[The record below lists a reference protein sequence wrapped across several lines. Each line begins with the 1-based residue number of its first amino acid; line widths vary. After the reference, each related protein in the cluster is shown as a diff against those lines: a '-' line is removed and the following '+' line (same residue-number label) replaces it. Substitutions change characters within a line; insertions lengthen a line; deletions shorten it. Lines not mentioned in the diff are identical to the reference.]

1 MALGRE
7 DATRIVRF
15 CLAGEGWG
23 SAVREEDVCTL
34 KLVLTGGEHAETHRF
49 EGPTFEAAFRD
60 ACSAGVLKRSCVD
73 KQIAFLARTT
83 APGAA
88 VPFNDVG
95 GASGTV
101 VPGGLFSAIAGL
113 VSTIVHETQ
122 RERGISSLYA
132 ASGGRLFARELTS
145 QWRATD
151 RRRRELVAFREPRK
165 GAPAVPARVAGR
177 LEDASQLLDVVMATR
192 DGVEGLRTIPVEI
205 IETYSRM
212 NGELLRI
219 VDDVAGMVAEPEHRP
234 AVLAWTALLYAKE
247 KTGIERAQLVSA
259 FERDR
264 YFDGQYQAVLGLIAA
279 RQSYLHLFAIAAPP
293 PFGKITRERLAGEAA
308 EDVERMERTAL
319 LRREGGFGV
328 DPLAW
333 FAAMTRQMDLL
344 SEAEAKVRAILNGGA
359 PSPASVKNV

>member
-23 SAVREEDVCTL
+23 SAVREEDVCIL
-34 KLVLTGGEHAETHRF
+34 KMVLTGGEHAETHRF
-49 EGPTFEAAFRD
+49 EGPSFEAAFRD
-60 ACSAGVLKRSCVD
+60 AVGAGVLKKSCVD
-73 KQIAFLARTT
+73 KQIAFLSRT
-83 APGAA
+83 AGPSAA
-88 VPFNDVG
+88 VVFDGGG
-95 GASGTV
+95 GAPATAL
-101 VPGGLFSAIAGL
+101 PGGLFSAIAGL

-132 ASGGRLFARELTS
+132 ASGGRIFARELTN

-165 GAPAVPARVAGR
+165 GSSTVPARVVNR
-177 LEDASQLLDVVMATR
+177 LDDAAQLLDAVIATR
-192 DGVEGLRTIPVEI
+192 DRVEALRTIPVEI

-219 VDDVAGMVAEPEHRP
+219 VDDLAAMVADPEHRP

-247 KTGIERAQLVSA
+247 KTGIERAQLASA

-293 PFGKITRERLAGEAA
+293 PFGKVTRERLGGEEA
-308 EDVERMERTAL
+308 EDVERMERIAL
-319 LRREGGFGV
+319 VRREGGFGV

-333 FAAMTRQMDLL
+333 FAAITRQMDLL
-344 SEAEAKVRAILNGGA
+344 SEAEAKVRGIL
-359 PSPASVKNV
+359 SK

>member
-23 SAVREEDVCTL
+23 SAIREEDVCTI
-34 KLVLTGGEHAETHRF
+34 KLVLTGGDQAETHRF
-49 EGPTFEAAFRD
+49 DGPTFEAAFRE

-73 KQIAFLARTT
+73 KQIAFLSRTMS
-83 APGAA
+83 PGPA
-88 VPFNDVG
+88 VAFNDVG
-95 GASGTV
+95 GASGAPL
-101 VPGGLFSAIAGL
+101 PGGLFAAIAAL

-132 ASGGRLFARELTS
+132 ASGGRLFGRELTN

-151 RRRRELVAFREPRK
+151 RRRRELTVFREPRK
-165 GAPAVPARVAGR
+165 GAAGVPARVANR
-177 LEDASQLLDVVMATR
+177 LGDAGQLLDAVIATR
-192 DGVEGLRTIPVEI
+192 DRVEGLRTIPVEI

-219 VDDVAGMVAEPEHRP
+219 VDDVAAMVAEPEHRP
-234 AVLAWTALLYAKE
+234 SVLAWTALLYAKE
-247 KTGIERAQLVSA
+247 KTGIERAQLASA

-293 PFGKITRERLAGEAA
+293 PFGKVTRERLVAEAA
-308 EDVERMERTAL
+308 EDVERMERIAL

-333 FAAMTRQMDLL
+333 FAAITRQMDLL
-344 SEAEAKVRAILNGGA
+344 SEAEAKVRASLSG
-359 PSPASVKNV
+359 